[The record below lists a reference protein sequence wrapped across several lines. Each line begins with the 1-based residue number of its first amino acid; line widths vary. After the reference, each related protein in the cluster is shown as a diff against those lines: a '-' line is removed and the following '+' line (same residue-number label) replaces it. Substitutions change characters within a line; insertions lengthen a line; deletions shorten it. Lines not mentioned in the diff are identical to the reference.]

1 MIIRE
6 ATKFDLPK
14 VIDLVNDFYNEIELD
29 LKSYGELD
37 LEYVNKLYHHIVLG
51 GGVALVAE
59 HGDTLV
65 GIILA
70 IKNPNI
76 FYPDKIVMNEL
87 LIYVKPSHR
96 KSSACYRMLSKY
108 KEIGE
113 KLIKNEKI
121 TTYTVTKT
129 EQLDQIKFENLG
141 YRKTEEVWVAGL

>member
-1 MIIRE
+1 MIVRT
-6 ATKFDLPK
+6 ADKFDIDK
-14 VIDLVNDFYNEIELD
+14 VIDLVKNFYDGVEFD
-29 LKSYGELD
+29 LKNCGNLD
-37 LEYVNKLYHHIVLG
+37 LEYVNKLYHHIILG

-59 HGDTLV
+59 HKDTLV

-87 LIYVKPSHR
+87 LIYVNPSHR
-96 KSSACYRMLSKY
+96 KSSACYKMLLKY

-113 KLIKNEKI
+113 KLIKDEKI

-129 EQLDQIKFENLG
+129 EHLDKIKFEKLG
-141 YRKTEEVWVAGL
+141 YRKSEEVWVAGA

>member
-1 MIIRE
+1 MKIRE

-14 VIDLVNDFYNEIELD
+14 VIDLINDFYNEIELD
-29 LKSYGELD
+29 LKSYGELN

-51 GGVALVAE
+51 GGVAIVAE

-70 IKNPNI
+70 IKNPNV

-87 LIYVKPSHR
+87 LIYVNPSHR
-96 KSSACYRMLSKY
+96 KSSACYKMLLKY

-113 KLIKNEKI
+113 QLIKDEKI
-121 TTYTVTKT
+121 TTFTVTKT
-129 EQLDQIKFENLG
+129 EQLDQIKLDPVPTSTENG
-141 YRKTEEVWVAGL
+141 FWVAGL

>member
-6 ATKFDLPK
+6 ADKFDLPK
-14 VIDLVNDFYNEIELD
+14 VIDLVSDFYNAVELD
-29 LKSYGELD
+29 LKNYGELD

-51 GGVALVAE
+51 GGVAIVAE
-59 HGDTLV
+59 HGDALIGLV
-65 GIILA
+65 LA

-87 LIYVKPSHR
+87 LIYVDPVHR
-96 KSSACYRMLSKY
+96 KSSACYKMLLKY

-113 KLIKNEKI
+113 QLIKDEKI
-121 TTYTVTKT
+121 TTFTVTKT

-141 YRKTEEVWVAGL
+141 YRKTEEVWVAGA